1 MLQLGVFV
9 HCVFHLLY
17 ACRIMRN
24 SWGNPW
30 GEDGLMRIV
39 TSENKG
45 PAGTG
50 NNAIETAC
58 GFGVVSGWSAT
69 KPSA

>member
-1 MLQLGVFV
+1 
-9 HCVFHLLY
+9 
-17 ACRIMRN
+17 MRN

-58 GFGVVSGWSAT
+58 GFGVVSGWSET